1 MQKVSDILKA
11 WPSLA
16 EFARDLGVPYQ
27 TAAAWKV
34 RESIARKYWLA
45 IVDAAQRR
53 GHFEITTDLLARL
66 HARGSIS
73 TEPAG
78 FGEARAAMMM
88 RDQADGAKN
97 GTGHFTRFKHL
108 RRDRYKS
115 AEEIEEYIR
124 ALRDEWSHR

>member
-1 MQKVSDILKA
+1 MQKVPDIFKA

-27 TAAAWKV
+27 TAAAWKSRGSV
-34 RESIARKYWLA
+34 SSEYWLA
-45 IVDAAQRR
+45 IVNAARRR

-66 HARGSIS
+66 HARESIPI
-73 TEPAG
+73 EPAG
-78 FGEARAAMMM
+78 FAEARTGMSTRGEAE
-88 RDQADGAKN
+88 GAKN